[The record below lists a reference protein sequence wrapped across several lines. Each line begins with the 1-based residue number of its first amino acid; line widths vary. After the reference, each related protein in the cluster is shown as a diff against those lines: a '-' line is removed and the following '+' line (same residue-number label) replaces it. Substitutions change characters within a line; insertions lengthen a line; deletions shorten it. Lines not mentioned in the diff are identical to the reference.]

1 MQYVDAAW
9 HKDTGNGG
17 GVGCVVRDS
26 SSNFIAAKTTM
37 FFDSVASSKIME
49 SFCSQGGFKL
59 D

>member
-49 SFCSQGGFKL
+49 SFCSQGGL
-59 D
+59 